1 MDRNNRA
8 RRHKQQTANVRR
20 QHDPHRMN
28 AQTRQRPQQAPPP
41 RQTAYT
47 DHAPLYDQDDGR
59 TPAPQQAQPQRG
71 RRRITKKEL
80 RRRAR
85 RRRMLAVLFVLLAI
99 TAGALFSVSFLFK
112 VTDIVVSN
120 PNGSSELVA
129 INQTNVIPVT
139 PVATAA
145 PTPIPEGQADSVIA
159 QPEEGAQ
166 SGTEAVP
173 EGDGT
178 STETVPTPTP
188 AVPLDTGPY
197 STQQI
202 AAALGVQPGDNLFS
216 FNIEQREQQMD
227 LALPLLEQIELR
239 RRYPNTVEICVTPA
253 AGTYS
258 LQTDTGWLVL
268 SRSLKVMELAAEQPA
283 GLTMLYADAVASTPG
298 TTLVLKDEVAS
309 LITDPALSQPVQSS
323 PVVNV
328 RESLQTLLTGLE
340 TYGMLDQVSAVD
352 IANPEETAFLFD
364 NRICVH
370 LGTLNELDYKLQLA
384 AYIVLN
390 KNGDGCSATDIG
402 DLDCSYIRSDGTI
415 QPVFRQG
422 TPMLPSQQAA
432 LDADQPQA
440 TPAPSN
446 APTVPPAIK
455 KE

>member
-166 SGTEAVP
+166 SGT
-173 EGDGT
+173 
-178 STETVPTPTP
+178 
-188 AVPLDTGPY
+188 Y

-253 AGTYS
+253 TGTYS

-283 GLTMLYADAVASTPG
+283 GLTMLDADAVANTPG

-323 PVVNV
+323 PAVNV